1 MLVPIDQYK
10 KGSAKPKA
18 SKLKFLPPKPARQAV
33 PVQRS
38 DIRQSEN
45 YKNAV
50 TNADRMA
57 QESQN
62 ASSFS
67 GMARNFAK
75 ALPRATADTLV
86 GTPVKFAVSAAEVP
100 AIVKNR
106 QFTDKTYKVPGLT
119 PFKSYQSD
127 YGKVAEDVVAGK
139 KGMGSA
145 AWELAKVPLAGLE
158 TAVIGKGLVK
168 GGKALMGGD
177 IKNAAANVADAV
189 LPTNFSTRASSR
201 TGLAPLPRK
210 SPLPET
216 PGTSQLKP
224 LPPRTV
230 PLEADRQTEIQKVVD
245 SYNGGIKPLPK
256 KVNPLLQEAGIPKTV
271 KVWNKSKFSNDGA
284 YADIPVTRKEDNIT
298 LYQGGSAEGRQF
310 WTPDKKYAAQFGEV
324 KEKTGSFY
332 KIDNGNRMTDVYVE
346 APKKSSNP
354 LIEEAGKYKSA
365 EEFVRANRNTPEI
378 KAAEAKI
385 AEIQARPDYQE
396 FTRGGKITGKTWND
410 NNAAGKEYS
419 NAVDANT
426 NQLTD
431 IWKKAQ
437 GGGSTRD
444 EILSALKTPNKL
456 TNIVGKTSVNDAQD
470 VARELIAMEKEEI
483 IRKVNLA
490 EGNYRKTGQVVTGYE
505 KVPNYQ
511 AKGGVAETIEKIK
524 NPLKPTGKE
533 RGFIESVR
541 NSPEVSQ
548 DLASRVQGTYEP
560 KANIPTQEK
569 AQRLI
574 FDNVQEAER
583 IAKENIGDEG
593 VITGNELIKHYDSIA
608 QKAKASGDMATFEQ
622 AMSRATDI
630 TETQARN
637 LTEAGRTVQ
646 AASTISRMS
655 PEGMLHYINK
665 VSKDFGTE
673 VKLSPESTYDFMRK
687 AEEIQNIL
695 DPRERAFKTFD
706 LIDDLAASL
715 PKGKGDKVL
724 NALNLPRAIM
734 STGDLS
740 APLRQGI
747 FTAARH
753 PITFGKNFG
762 KMMKYAFSED
772 SYRNL
777 KADII
782 TSPNYNLYVKHN
794 LPLTDIGAGLT
805 GREEAF
811 MSNLAEKIPIFG
823 KLAKGSNRAYTGFLN
838 KMRVDLFDDFVNTAE
853 LNGIKSE
860 KYFDDAAKFVGAA
873 TGRGNLY
880 KTLEGSAPALNSIF
894 FSPRLMASRI
904 SLINPHFYMK
914 LDPIVRKE
922 ALKSLGAFV
931 GTGMSILALAKANG
945 AEVGTNPRS
954 ADFGKI
960 KMGNTRY
967 DIWGG
972 FQQYAR
978 LIGQL
983 ATGEKVSTI
992 TGRESTLGQGYNAPT
1007 HKSILGD
1014 FFQSKTAPIA
1024 SLTLRAMEGEKYG
1037 EKFNLPAEVLDRF
1050 LPMVTADAFDLYKEY
1065 GAKGVAGAIPGFFGV
1080 GSQTYGD
1087 QIPTVGTTEAN
1098 NPTIKWRSQPGLGET
1113 ILNSI
1118 TGKEVSTLP
1127 KEQWNALYEERK
1139 QEQIRQ
1145 AEVDK
1150 MKAIVLISGEP
1161 QYVGDTKVYLE
1172 NGVVKT
1178 KKESKDKRMPLK
1190 DQLLYEEIQKRKSN
1204 PFFKP

>member
-10 KGSAKPKA
+10 KSAQKA
-18 SKLKFLPPKPARQAV
+18 PTAGRLKFLPPKPKA
-33 PVQRS
+33 PVQRP

-57 QESQN
+57 QESQK
-62 ASSFS
+62 ASSVL

-100 AIVKNR
+100 KIVKDKK
-106 QFTDKTYKVPGLT
+106 FTDKTYNVPGLS
-119 PFKSYQSD
+119 PFKSFQSD
-127 YGKVAEDVVAGK
+127 YGNVADQVVSGQ

-145 AWELAKVPLAGLE
+145 AWALAKVPLAGLE

-216 PGTSQLKP
+216 QGTSQLTP
-224 LPPRTV
+224 LPARTV
-230 PLEADRQTEIQKVVD
+230 GLEADRQTEIQKVVD
-245 SYNGGIKPLPK
+245 SY
-256 KVNPLLQEAGIPKTV
+256 
-271 KVWNKSKFSNDGA
+271 S
-284 YADIPVTRKEDNIT
+284 
-298 LYQGGSAEGRQF
+298 
-310 WTPDKKYAAQFGEV
+310 
-324 KEKTGSFY
+324 
-332 KIDNGNRMTDVYVE
+332 
-346 APKKSSNP
+346 
-354 LIEEAGKYKSA
+354 
-365 EEFVRANRNTPEI
+365 
-378 KAAEAKI
+378 
-385 AEIQARPDYQE
+385 
-396 FTRGGKITGKTWND
+396 
-410 NNAAGKEYS
+410 
-419 NAVDANT
+419 
-426 NQLTD
+426 
-431 IWKKAQ
+431 
-437 GGGSTRD
+437 GST
-444 EILSALKTPNKL
+444 T
-456 TNIVGKTSVNDAQD
+456 
-470 VARELIAMEKEEI
+470 
-483 IRKVNLA
+483 
-490 EGNYRKTGQVVTGYE
+490 
-505 KVPNYQ
+505 
-511 AKGGVAETIEKIK
+511 
-524 NPLKPTGKE
+524 KPTGKQ
-533 RGFIESVR
+533 RGFIESVK

-548 DLASRVQGTYEP
+548 DLASRVKGTYEP

-574 FDNVQEAER
+574 FDNVTEAER
-583 IAKENIGDEG
+583 VAKENIGDEG

-622 AMSRATDI
+622 AMSKATDI

-665 VSKDFGTE
+665 VSKDFGAD

-706 LIDDLAASL
+706 LIDDLAESL

-772 SYRNL
+772 SYRGL

-782 TSPNYNLYVKHN
+782 TSPNYNLYVKHG

-838 KMRVDLFDDFVNTAE
+838 KMRVDLFDDFVKTAE

-860 KYFDDAAKFVGAA
+860 KYFDDAAKFVGSA
-873 TGRGNLY
+873 TGRGNLP
-880 KTLEGSAPALNSIF
+880 KMLEGSAPALNSIF

-904 SLINPHFYMK
+904 SLINPQFYMK
-914 LDPIVRKE
+914 LEPTVRKE

-945 AEVGTNPRS
+945 AEVSTDPRS

-960 KMGNTRY
+960 KIGNTRY

-983 ATGEKVSTI
+983 ATGEKISTI
-992 TGRESTLGQGYNAPT
+992 TGKETTLGQGYNAPT
-1007 HKSILGD
+1007 RKSILGD

-1024 SLTLRAMEGEKYG
+1024 SLLLRGAEGEKYG
-1037 EKFNLPAEVLDRF
+1037 EKFNLPAELMDRF

-1065 GAKGVAGAIPGFFGV
+1065 GAKGVAGAVPGFFGI

-1087 QIPTVGTTEAN
+1087 QIPTVGTTDSN
-1098 NPTIKWRSQPGLGET
+1098 NPTIQWRSQPGLGET
-1113 ILNSI
+1113 ILNSV

-1127 KEQWNALYEERK
+1127 KDQWKALYEERK

-1150 MKAIVLISGEP
+1150 VKAIVLVTGEP
-1161 QYVGDTKVYLE
+1161 QYVGDTKIYLD

-1178 KKESKDKRMPLK
+1178 KKESKEKRLPLK
-1190 DQLLYEEIQKRKSN
+1190 DQLLYEEIQKRKAN
-1204 PFFKP
+1204 PFYTQ

>member
-1 MLVPIDQYK
+1 LHNKMLVPIDQYK
-10 KGSAKPKA
+10 KSAPRQQTFG
-18 SKLKFLPPKPARQAV
+18 KLKPLAPKPARA
-33 PVQRS
+33 VQRP

-50 TNADRMA
+50 ASADRYK
-57 QESQN
+57 QEATK
-62 ASSFS
+62 ASSFR
-67 GMARNFAK
+67 GMATN
-75 ALPRATADTLV
+75 ALKSAPQATADV
-86 GTPVKFAVSAAEVP
+86 MIGTPAKFIASAIEAPEV
-100 AIVKNR
+100 AYKRNY
-106 QFTDKTYKVPGLT
+106 TDRTYKVPGLT
-119 PFKSYQSD
+119 PFKSFQSD
-127 YGKVAEDVVAGK
+127 YGKVADDVISGK

-145 AWELAKVPLAGLE
+145 AWELAKIPLAGLE
-158 TAVIGKGLVK
+158 TAVIGKGLV
-168 GGKALMGGD
+168 GGARALAGGNVKKAGA
-177 IKNAAANVADAV
+177 IVSDAF
-189 LPTNFSTRASSR
+189 LPTNFSTRASSH

-216 PGTSQLKP
+216 QGTSQLKP

-230 PLEADRQTEIQKVVD
+230 PLGADRQTEIQKVVD
-245 SYNGGIKPLPK
+245 SYSGNTINK
-256 KVNPLLQEAGIPKTV
+256 K
-271 KVWNKSKFSNDGA
+271 
-284 YADIPVTRKEDNIT
+284 
-298 LYQGGSAEGRQF
+298 
-310 WTPDKKYAAQFGEV
+310 
-324 KEKTGSFY
+324 
-332 KIDNGNRMTDVYVE
+332 
-346 APKKSSNP
+346 
-354 LIEEAGKYKSA
+354 
-365 EEFVRANRNTPEI
+365 
-378 KAAEAKI
+378 
-385 AEIQARPDYQE
+385 
-396 FTRGGKITGKTWND
+396 
-410 NNAAGKEYS
+410 
-419 NAVDANT
+419 
-426 NQLTD
+426 
-431 IWKKAQ
+431 
-437 GGGSTRD
+437 
-444 EILSALKTPNKL
+444 
-456 TNIVGKTSVNDAQD
+456 
-470 VARELIAMEKEEI
+470 
-483 IRKVNLA
+483 
-490 EGNYRKTGQVVTGYE
+490 
-505 KVPNYQ
+505 
-511 AKGGVAETIEKIK
+511 GVQ
-524 NPLKPTGKE
+524 
-533 RGFIESVR
+533 RGFIESVK

-548 DLASRVQGTYEP
+548 DLAARVQGTYQP

-583 IAKENIGDEG
+583 VAKENIGDEG

-622 AMSRATDI
+622 AMSKATDI

-715 PKGKGDKVL
+715 PKGKGDKIL

-740 APLRQGI
+740 APLRQGV

-782 TSPNYNLYVKHN
+782 TSPNYNLYVKHG

-811 MSNLAEKIPIFG
+811 MSNLAEKIPLFG
-823 KLAKGSNRAYTGFLN
+823 KLANGSNRAYTGFLN
-838 KMRVDLFDDFVNTAE
+838 KMRVDLFDDFVNTAK
-853 LNGIKSE
+853 LNGITDQ
-860 KYFDDAAKFVGAA
+860 KYFDDAAKFVGSA
-873 TGRGNLY
+873 TGRGSLP
-880 KTLEGSAPALNSIF
+880 KMLEGSAPALNSIF

-904 SLINPHFYMK
+904 SLINPAFYMK
-914 LDPIVRKE
+914 LEPTVRKE

-945 AEVGTNPRS
+945 ADVSTDPRS

-983 ATGEKVSTI
+983 ATGEKISTI
-992 TGRESTLGQGYNAPT
+992 TGKETTLGQGYNAPT
-1007 HKSILGD
+1007 RKSILGD

-1024 SLTLRAMEGEKYG
+1024 SLLLRGAEGEKYG

-1050 LPMVTADAFDLYKEY
+1050 LPMVSADAFDLYKEY

-1087 QIPTVGTTEAN
+1087 QIPTVGRTDAN
-1098 NPTIKWRSQPGLGET
+1098 NPTVKWRSQPGLGET
-1113 ILNSI
+1113 ILNKF
-1118 TGKEVSTLP
+1118 TGNEISNIP
-1127 KEQWNALYEERK
+1127 KDQWGGLYEERK

-1150 MKAIVLISGEP
+1150 VKQEVLITGNP
-1161 QYVGDTKVYLE
+1161 KYVGNTLIFLD

-1178 KKESKDKRMPLK
+1178 KKIDKVERTPLK
-1190 DQLLYEEIQKRKSN
+1190 KQVLN
-1204 PFFKP
+1204 PFFTK

>member
-256 KVNPLLQEAGIPKTV
+256 KVNPLLQEAG
-271 KVWNKSKFSNDGA
+271 
-284 YADIPVTRKEDNIT
+284 
-298 LYQGGSAEGRQF
+298 
-310 WTPDKKYAAQFGEV
+310 
-324 KEKTGSFY
+324 
-332 KIDNGNRMTDVYVE
+332 
-346 APKKSSNP
+346 
-354 LIEEAGKYKSA
+354 KYKSA
-365 EEFVRANRNTPEI
+365 EEFVMANRNTPEI

-622 AMSRATDI
+622 AMSKATDI
-630 TETQARN
+630 TETQAKN

-665 VSKDFGTE
+665 VSKDFGAD

-706 LIDDLAASL
+706 LIDDLATSL

-747 FTAARH
+747 FTAARN

-772 SYRNL
+772 AYRGL

-782 TSPNYNLYVKHN
+782 TSPNYNLYVKHG